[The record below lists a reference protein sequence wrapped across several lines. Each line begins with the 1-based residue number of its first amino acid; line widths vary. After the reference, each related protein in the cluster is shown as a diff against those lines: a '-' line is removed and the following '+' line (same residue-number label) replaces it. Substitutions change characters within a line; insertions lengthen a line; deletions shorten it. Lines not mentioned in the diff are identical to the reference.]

1 MLKMD
6 KDNKGAGER
15 ELGIITTKFC
25 GVLVLK

>member
-1 MLKMD
+1 MLEMD

-25 GVLVLK
+25 RVLVLK